1 MELPRVNSYT
11 SRILLS
17 HSTVIFLKSYKDK
30 SMIHTISVN
39 TLKSNVIY
47 FIICNPPYDEK
58 FLKIFIH
65 QFIIFLS

>member
-11 SRILLS
+11 SRTILS
-17 HSTVIFLKSYKDK
+17 CSTVVFLKSYIDK
-30 SMIHTISVN
+30 SMMHTISVN
-39 TLKSNVIY
+39 KLKSNAIY